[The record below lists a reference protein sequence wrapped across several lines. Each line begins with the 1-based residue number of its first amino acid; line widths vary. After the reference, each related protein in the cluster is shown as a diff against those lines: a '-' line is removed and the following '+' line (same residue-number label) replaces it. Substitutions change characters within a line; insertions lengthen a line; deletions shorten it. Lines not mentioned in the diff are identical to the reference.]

1 MHFVMT
7 SPSGPAQAQD
17 YCVIWHGDALLLP
30 DSGLPRIGQLPLTG
44 LRHLGELAGQRCFVG
59 EWVGPLPAG
68 WRSLSLR
75 QALAGQAPAD
85 WAGLLS
91 RARMLRTFD
100 RTHRYCSACAT
111 PLRDHD
117 HDHGK
122 VCPSCGLLSYP
133 KLSPAMMALVVR
145 DRQLL
150 LARSPHFPP
159 GVYSALA
166 GFVEPGETLEACVH
180 REVQEEVGVRIHN
193 LRYLGS
199 QGWPFPHSLMLAFVA
214 DYLDG
219 EITPQ
224 AGEIESAQWFDL
236 DQLPAL
242 PSQASIAHSLIHRA
256 VAMLNGQP
264 LADDAAEL
272 RYARAAP

>member
-1 MHFVMT
+1 M
-7 SPSGPAQAQD
+7 
-17 YCVIWHGDALLLP
+17 
-30 DSGLPRIGQLPLTG
+30 
-44 LRHLGELAGQRCFVG
+44 
-59 EWVGPLPAG
+59 
-68 WRSLSLR
+68 
-75 QALAGQAPAD
+75 
-85 WAGLLS
+85 
-91 RARMLRTFD
+91 
-100 RTHRYCSACAT
+100 
-111 PLRDHD
+111 
-117 HDHGK
+117 
-122 VCPSCGLLSYP
+122 
-133 KLSPAMMALVVR
+133 
-145 DRQLL
+145 
-150 LARSPHFPP
+150 
-159 GVYSALA
+159 
-166 GFVEPGETLEACVH
+166 H

-236 DQLPAL
+236 DQLPTL

-272 RYARAAP
+272 RYARGAP